1 MQPYLPYALLAI
13 GAYAMVPPLLR
24 VATSG
29 ANAIPSNVATIIS
42 NLVLVVIGLCV
53 VAYTGE
59 TSTEHLTSPKIP
71 YVLVAG
77 AFLGVGILSYYR
89 ALALGPV
96 SVVTPL
102 FGTFIVFSSAIGVF
116 VLGESLTPRRIL
128 GVGFAIAAV
137 YLVSGS

>member
-1 MQPYLPYALLAI
+1 MQPYLPYALLAV

-29 ANAIPSNVATIIS
+29 ANAVPSNVAAIIS
-42 NLVLVVIGLCV
+42 NLVLVVIALGV

-59 TSTEHLTSPKIP
+59 TSTEHLTSPKILH
-71 YVLVAG
+71 VIAAG
-77 AFLGVGILSYYR
+77 AFLSVGILSYYR
-89 ALALGPV
+89 SLALGPV

-102 FGTFIVFSSAIGVF
+102 FGTFIVFSSVIGVF
-116 VLGESLTPRRIL
+116 VLGESLTPRQIL
-128 GVGFAIAAV
+128 GIGFAIAAV